1 MDINSRECG
10 LFTKKIYIGQFFAE
24 KTFEEFLAESR
35 AKEYKVTADEVR
47 ACADKYDVSIADA
60 REMLIDSKAERD
72 AQKAYD
78 KYMEDERIKEYVIMR
93 EASTTESRSVQVND
107 VDDKVLARLPPEAQ
121 VERAERI
128 VKQREE
134 KENEVIDLVAKCI
147 VGSSFVDN
155 GKPADLDTVRE
166 IIKGSTFA
174 MAYLVG
180 EWMGSSGSFPR
191 KSGRN

>member
-35 AKEYKVTADEVR
+35 AKERKVTAEEVK
-47 ACADKYDVSIADA
+47 AFMEKYDVDAADA
-60 REMLIDSKAERD
+60 KEMLIDSKAERD

-93 EASTTESRSVQVND
+93 EASTTESRAVQVND

-155 GKPADLDTVRE
+155 GKPADLDKVRE

-174 MAYLVG
+174 MSYHVG
-180 EWMGSSGSFPR
+180 EWMGSSGSFQK